1 MARGRMLNQSIAE
14 DAEFNEMSIEAQL
27 MFLRTLPFLDRDGL
41 INGNASVLR
50 GRVAPLLDLPKSMAS
65 IVDEWVNAELVVRYA
80 VGKQTI
86 IFFPSFAKNQIGMR
100 YERETASTYP
110 PPPGY
115 KRTPKGLIAPG
126 ESQPQQPPKDD
137 ADTNENVAQPDGEP
151 LPEDCRNIAGDAP
164 DDCRANGI
172 EKNRIEE
179 EGNSACAQ
187 ESIPLPVSVSPPV
200 LPIPTPPQQAYR
212 RREQIHIDGM
222 QAKLNKFNIDA
233 QQFRTMVDSYLSAK
247 GTKELA
253 DGDSDAADRELRAAQ
268 QFVVDLCGIGRRFH
282 SVEGVKSVWD
292 SWKTND
298 KRPNPSAQQLLE
310 HASQM
315 VAGKVAAPKAQVNGQ
330 AQPSQLRKMKILS

>member
-1 MARGRMLNQSIAE
+1 MLNQSIAE
-14 DAEFNEMSIEAQL
+14 DAEFNEMSLEAQL

-65 IVDEWVNAELVVRYA
+65 IVDEWANADLVVRYT

-137 ADTNENVAQPDGEP
+137 ADTNESVAQPNGEP
-151 LPEDCRNIAGDAP
+151 LPDECRNIAGVLP
-164 DDCRANGI
+164 DECRANGM

-179 EGNSACAQ
+179 EGNSAHAQ
-187 ESIPLPVSVSPPV
+187 EATPLPVSAIPPA
-200 LPIPTPPQQAYR
+200 LPISTPPQQAYR
-212 RREQIHIDGM
+212 RREQVHIDGM
-222 QAKLNKFNIDA
+222 QTKLTKFGIDA
-233 QQFRTMVDSYLSAK
+233 RQFTAMVDSHLSAK

-253 DGDSDAADRELRAAQ
+253 DGDGDAADRELRAAQ

-282 SVEGVKSVWD
+282 SVDGIKSVWD

-298 KRPNPSAQQLLE
+298 KRPNPSAHQLLE

-315 VAGKVAAPKAQVNGQ
+315 VAGKVTAPKPPIGNGQ
-330 AQPSQLRKMKILS
+330 ARPSQLRKMKILS